1 MNAPGDSEPGAAA
14 FLGVV
19 RQSARRR
26 EVPPP
31 DGSEP
36 TSASVAFGAY
46 RTSSTPRR
54 GGFSFSVEQSREA
67 VFAEFRDAEIH
78 AEPVTRACWIDDA
91 AFVTAAEDG
100 LVGVWSA
107 QTGECA
113 ARLRGH
119 ERAVTSAVV
128 IPGGAASRDAS
139 AGTEDAYGQ
148 VSAGVVSEHGVRVVT
163 ASLDGTVRVWHV
175 EGELGR
181 ACDVLVHDA
190 EGRAAVNALAL
201 APEAGELLSVGDDG
215 VAVCW
220 DVLSSGPPPR
230 RMRAPRGRRTPARA
244 RASRA
249 RPTAR
254 CS

>member
-1 MNAPGDSEPGAAA
+1 M
-14 FLGVV
+14 
-19 RQSARRR
+19 
-26 EVPPP
+26 
-31 DGSEP
+31 
-36 TSASVAFGAY
+36 
-46 RTSSTPRR
+46 
-54 GGFSFSVEQSREA
+54 
-67 VFAEFRDAEIH
+67 
-78 AEPVTRACWIDDA
+78 
-91 AFVTAAEDG
+91 TAAEDG
-100 LVGVWSA
+100 LVERVERADGRVA
-107 QTGECA
+107 RRGCA
-113 ARLRGH
+113 ATGARDLRGGH
-119 ERAVTSAVV
+119 PRR
-128 IPGGAASRDAS
+128 PASRDAS

-220 DVLSSGPPPR
+220 DVLSSGPPR
-230 RMRAPRGRRTPARA
+230 ARAPRGRRTPARA

-249 RPTAR
+249 RRRRAR